1 MLKQLLMSEQ
11 ELLLMLKQLLMPEQE
26 LLLLGLLLMQE
37 LLQMPELELL
47 LLRLQLM
54 QELQKQQDQEEP
66 HNWTL
71 LSRLA
76 YKHAGTWLA
85 SARIL
90 LHKVKT
96 ATFSSLVP

>member
-1 MLKQLLMSEQ
+1 MGLELEQLR
-11 ELLLMLKQLLMPEQE
+11 MP
-26 LLLLGLLLMQE
+26 E
-37 LLQMPELELL
+37 LLQMPGLELL
-47 LLRLQLM
+47 LLRLLLIP
-54 QELQKQQDQEEP
+54 ELQKQQGKEEP

-85 SARIL
+85 SAGIL

>member
-1 MLKQLLMSEQ
+1 MLPP
-11 ELLLMLKQLLMPEQE
+11 LLMPEHE
-26 LLLLGLLLMQE
+26 LLLPALLLMHALLLRLELEQLPMPE

-47 LLRLQLM
+47 LRLLLM
-54 QELQKQQDQEEP
+54 PELQKQQDKEEP

-85 SARIL
+85 SAGIL
-90 LHKVKT
+90 LHKQKT